1 MQQQDG
7 GAKTKQTPNAS
18 KTTVQAV
25 STKYKKPTSTKAQK
39 QTNNKSLLTN
49 FLTLPN
55 CDQLE
60 QVCRLDV
67 RHDFSDLRNNPFYKR
82 YGVLHPVSLNV
93 IGDVEDY
100 LIKNVYM
107 LQNDPMPLD
116 MVMQNAEALR
126 NNQSFSVSVPNLY
139 DERLKTW
146 LGALVYSATNQI
158 EFMTDT
164 TLLSRDAVCEMS
176 GVDPTGVTHV
186 GHFAFNSATRFDRGM
201 DQQDDG
207 TCNKQKESSIAIFKG
222 SVPVRLGRG
231 GVPLVAT
238 MEHTCLLSYLD
249 CMYVIGDELLYNIPE
264 YGECRMNITEYIRK
278 INDTHA
284 LVGKKLPS
292 YIRVIDS
299 LAQGDDG
306 RVEPSLVDLL
316 AILHERYNVKRDLL
330 DRILIEAEQIDV
342 ARVELRNEAMKLVK
356 ILFDIK
362 GAGDRLQLVACP
374 SNVVFATNDRISV
387 VLGHLMKRRVI
398 RTAKVEKPVK
408 MKVLNFYN
416 LGSGDIAGH
425 LQQALLSRL
434 KPTEAFL
441 RTFKERRDVLLE
453 NVAAIPNLMT
463 NKWKLDQLQKVVNH
477 IANINIY
484 ANGFYGGICHFE
496 VQRLFMG
503 LIIDVIEKFISVLAR
518 IHELDVDRA
527 LEQLI
532 VWQQGGD
539 VTEETVHAFKQH
551 VQMEYY
557 PEFLPANMYT
567 LDVIRAVHGFLDQL
581 RVPLYEFGRYRNVNN
596 TVQDDLT
603 EFDNLMKDFNV
614 HVLPLVN
621 ALPWIANLYEASS
634 HTTYKLPRKAFEFKK
649 WQEGVGGMNQS
660 ATVMYFPSKSSSLA
674 YKALKENVL
683 DTLEEIQVQALFAKP
698 YNIVLAR
705 LDGGAPLGNT
715 IQTSVRGDKH
725 IVSIKP
731 SVMTRKPTVRNGMPP
746 VYENELVSQM
756 SSMAIVPPSRM
767 TAKRADIGNAKT
779 KSVVPIKRRGTNKA
793 LQVCYDKLIDHH
805 RGIAELRQQLEDK
818 IPELVARGF
827 TEKYPD
833 ADPLI
838 EVILVFL
845 AKMERNHFAAR
856 YFDMIVGNASFLSV

>member
-1 MQQQDG
+1 MQEQNG
-7 GAKTKQTPNAS
+7 GGKTKQVPKKVNM
-18 KTTVQAV
+18 TVQGV
-25 STKYKKPTSTKAQK
+25 TKVKKPTSTKPQK
-39 QTNNKSLLTN
+39 QTDDKLN
-49 FLTLPN
+49 FLALPN

-67 RHDFSDLRNNPFYKR
+67 RHDFSDLRNNEFYIL
-82 YGVLHPVSLNV
+82 YGDLHPVNLNV
-93 IGDVEDY
+93 IGGVEDF
-100 LIKNVYM
+100 LINNVYM
-107 LQNDPMPLD
+107 LQNAPMPLD
-116 MVMQNAEALR
+116 MVMHNAEALR
-126 NNQSFSVSVPNLY
+126 NNQSFAVSVPNLY
-139 DERLKTW
+139 DERLKAW

-164 TLLSRDAVCEMS
+164 TLLSREAVCEMN
-176 GVDPTGVTHV
+176 VDHNGHSHV

-201 DQQDDG
+201 DQQEDG
-207 TCNKQKESSIAIFKG
+207 TCNKKRESSIAIFKG
-222 SVPVRLGRG
+222 KKPVRLERDEA
-231 GVPLVAT
+231 PLVAT

-264 YGECRMNITEYIRK
+264 YGECHMNITEYIRK
-278 INDTHA
+278 INDTYA
-284 LVGKKLPS
+284 LAGKKLPS

-299 LAQGDDG
+299 LVQRDGG

-316 AILHERYNVKRDLL
+316 AILHERYNVTRDLL
-330 DRILIEAEQIDV
+330 GKILIEAEQIDV
-342 ARVELRNEAMKLVK
+342 KRVELRIEAMKLVK

-374 SNVVFATNDRISV
+374 SNAVFATNDRISV

-398 RTAKVEKPVK
+398 RTATVEKPAK

-453 NVAAIPNLMT
+453 NVAAIPNLMA
-463 NKWKLDQLQKVVNH
+463 NKWKLDQLQNVVNH

-503 LIIDVIEKFISVLAR
+503 LIIDVIDKFISVLAR

-527 LEQLI
+527 IEQLV

-539 VTEETVHAFKQH
+539 VTEEAVHAFKQH

-567 LDVIRAVHGFLDQL
+567 LDVIRTVHGLLDQL
-581 RVPLYEFGRYRNVNN
+581 RVPVYKFGRYINEVD
-596 TVQDDLT
+596 TIQKDLT

-621 ALPWIANLYEASS
+621 TLPWIANLYEASS

-649 WQEGVGGMNQS
+649 WQEGVGGMKQN

-674 YKALKENVL
+674 YKTLKENVL
-683 DTLEEIQVQALFAKP
+683 DTLEEMQVQALFAKP

-705 LDGGAPLGNT
+705 LDGGVPLINT
-715 IQTSVRGDKH
+715 MRTSVRGDKQLA
-725 IVSIKP
+725 SIKP
-731 SVMTRKPTVRNGMPP
+731 SVMMIKPTARTGMSP
-746 VYENELVSQM
+746 VYENELVKRM

-767 TAKRADIGNAKT
+767 TAKRADLGDPTT
-779 KSVVPIKRRGTNKA
+779 KNVVPFKRRSTNKA
-793 LQVCYDKLIDHH
+793 LQVCYEKLIDHH
-805 RGIAELRQQLEDK
+805 RDIAERRQELEGK
-818 IPELVARGF
+818 IPKLVASRF

-838 EVILVFL
+838 EIILVFL
-845 AKMERNHFAAR
+845 AKMERKQFAAR
-856 YFDMIVGNASFLSV
+856 YFDMISS